1 MLPESSIC
9 IGTLRHRRFRP
20 TQHEFTYPVF
30 QVFLDIE
37 RIPELMGA
45 SPLASYNRWNLVSFD
60 DRDHFGDL
68 RRPLRERLGDDA
80 AAHGLTLPDGP
91 VYLLTNLRY
100 LGYCF
105 NPVSFFYCYNQ
116 AGQLQVI
123 LAEVNNTFG
132 ESENYWLSAANE
144 WPAANAR
151 RYQCG
156 KRLHVSP
163 FMPME
168 MEYTFVLTEPDTRR
182 LVVHMDVL
190 KSGQAAFDATLKL
203 RCEPWSDG
211 ALHRALVR
219 YPFMTAKVIAAI
231 HWEAARLWWKRTPF
245 YSNPGRLQE
254 TQKKS
259 EVKHVEA

>member
-9 IGTLRHRRFRP
+9 VGTLRHRRFRP
-20 TQHEFTYPVF
+20 TQHEFAYPVF
-30 QVFLDIE
+30 QVLLDID

-45 SPLASYNRWNLVSFD
+45 SPLISYNRWNLVSFD
-60 DRDHFGDL
+60 DRDHFGDP
-68 RRPLRERLGDDA
+68 RRPLRERLVDDA
-80 AAHGLTLPDGP
+80 AAHGITLPDGP

-144 WPAANAR
+144 WPASNAR

-190 KSGQAAFDATLKL
+190 KSGEAAFDATLKL
-203 RCEPWSDG
+203 SCEPWSAS
-211 ALHRALVR
+211 ALHRALAC

-231 HWEAARLWWKRTPF
+231 HWEAARLWLKRTPF
-245 YSNPGRLQE
+245 YSNRGRVQE
-254 TQKKS
+254 TQNKS
-259 EVKHVEA
+259 GVKHVEA